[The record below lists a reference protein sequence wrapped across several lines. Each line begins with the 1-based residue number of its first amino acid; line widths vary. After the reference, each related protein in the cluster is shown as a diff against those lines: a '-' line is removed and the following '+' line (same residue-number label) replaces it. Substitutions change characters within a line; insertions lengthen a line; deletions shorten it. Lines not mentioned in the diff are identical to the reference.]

1 MKDKTAVLDHLEI
14 LMSSFTDR
22 AAFRLIQQEVAAAIG
37 VDVAEIP
44 AVTFCNQPNYDFSM
58 AIAKYAASK
67 KIPGPKFATELA
79 QKVTA
84 FADKKFITECA
95 ADKIYVNFKV
105 DRTVCFQ
112 NTFDVVTSM
121 GDNYGSS
128 QLPEPK
134 TVDVE
139 HTSANPN
146 ASLHIGNLRSVL
158 IGAHLARLLK
168 WVGYNVRELYFV
180 NDLGAQIGL
189 TAVGYARLNGKFPPG
204 YKIDHMIGFIYSIMY
219 TLSSAQGLKI
229 KFDELTSHFA
239 SYVPPKEDD
248 EEEDKPEG
256 EDKKEKKEK
265 TPEEDIIEAACRLH
279 HAHPQLWDSL
289 RACFTDDEPI
299 SEVAAKLNKD
309 YEDKKPQAVAII
321 RQMTNAT
328 LTGIQ
333 QTLDTY
339 NVKHDRFDF
348 ESEISW
354 EGTSEALLKTLKQ
367 SAFFHPQT
375 NTPEKKQGAYL
386 DLNAYLEAI
395 GAKMGKGGYQKPY
408 PPFYLLRPD
417 GTTLYTFRD
426 VAYSMKK
433 IGEADMVLNC
443 ICTEQNLPQ
452 EKVVLTLQALGIT
465 RRAQFHMAYEI
476 VKLMKDGKVKR
487 MSSRRGISFLADDL
501 YRDLKEAT
509 KKVMKDRK
517 EQKVNLD
524 DDASVENITHTIA
537 NASMK
542 YALLAVHPR
551 NAIEFDIAKAV
562 DPTGNS
568 AAFILYTGARISSII
583 SKFEAGVKD
592 GTYAPLPEK
601 VDWSLIMNEPIAW
614 EILTKYIMSFASEAV
629 RAGIPDVPPAPKLP
643 EFGTHIIP
651 FFAYNLARTFSS
663 YYGQT
668 QILKAGDPAIHPRI
682 LLCKMI
688 LQTLNNAMRLFMV
701 EPLQEM

>member
-1 MKDKTAVLDHLEI
+1 
-14 LMSSFTDR
+14 MSSFTDR
-22 AAFRLIQQEVAAAIG
+22 AAFALIQQEVAAAIG
-37 VDVAEIP
+37 ADAAEVP
-44 AVTFCNQPNYDFSM
+44 AVAFCNQAEFDFSM
-58 AIAKYAASK
+58 AVAKYAASK
-67 KIPGPKFATELA
+67 KQPGPKFAQEVA
-79 QKVTA
+79 QKVNEYTN
-84 FADKKFITECA
+84 KKFILSAA

-105 DRTVCFQ
+105 DRAQCFQ
-112 NTFDVVTSM
+112 IAYDAVTSM
-121 GDNYGSS
+121 GNEYGSS
-128 QLPEPK
+128 KLPEPK

-189 TAVGYARLNGKFPPG
+189 TAVGYARLNGKFPEG
-204 YKIDHMIGFIYSIMY
+204 YKIDHMIGYIYSIMN
-219 TLSSAQGLKI
+219 TLNSAQKLGL
-229 KFDELTSHFA
+229 KFDELASHFA
-239 SYVPPKEDD
+239 SYVPAKEDD
-248 EEEDKPEG
+248 EEEETNEP
-256 EDKKEKKEK
+256 KKEKS
-265 TPEEDIIEAACRLH
+265 PEEDIIETACRLH
-279 HAHPQLWDSL
+279 YHHPQLWDSI
-289 RACFTDDEPI
+289 RACFSDDESI
-299 SEVAAKLNKD
+299 SDVAAKLNKD
-309 YEDKKPQAVAII
+309 YEDKKPEAVAII
-321 RQMTNAT
+321 RQMTNST

-339 NVKHDRFDF
+339 NVHHDRFDF

-354 EGTSEALLKTLKQ
+354 EGTSHALLTTLQK

-375 NTPEKKQGAYL
+375 QCNAQGKPEGAYL
-386 DLNAYLEAI
+386 DINSYLEAI

-501 YRDLKEAT
+501 YKDLKEAT
-509 KKVMKDRK
+509 KKVMADRK
-517 EQKVNLD
+517 EQKVDLD
-524 DDASVENITHTIA
+524 NQDSVENITHTVA

-562 DPTGNS
+562 DPQGNS

-583 SKFEAGVKD
+583 SKFENGVKE
-592 GTYAPLPEK
+592 GKFAPAPEHI
-601 VDWSLIMNEPIAW
+601 DWSLIQNEPIAW
-614 EILTKYIMSFASEAV
+614 ELLTKYIMSFASETV
-629 RAGIPDVPPAPKLP
+629 RAAIPEIPPAPKLP

-668 QILKAGDPAIHPRI
+668 QILKAGDPALYPRVQ
-682 LLCKMI
+682 LCRMI

-701 EPLQEM
+701 EPLEEM